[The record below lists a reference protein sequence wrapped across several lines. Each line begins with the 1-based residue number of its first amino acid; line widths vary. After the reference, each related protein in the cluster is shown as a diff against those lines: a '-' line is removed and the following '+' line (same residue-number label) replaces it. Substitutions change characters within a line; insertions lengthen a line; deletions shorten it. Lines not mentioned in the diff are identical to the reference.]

1 MALFKRDKSSYQ
13 ISSIKLTRVPVFHRF
28 WGAAILC
35 GLFFGFPL
43 GSWIWASLSGIVDI
57 PSQYETIKAAHV
69 SIQVFVFFGLL
80 IAGFALQSGA
90 HVLAGSP
97 PKSEQVIWIY
107 PLILLGV
114 AFKIVPSTYLQVLGN
129 FIITAGNLWL
139 LYVMVRTALGGD
151 LSRLVP
157 IGSLFFIGFLIMA
170 AAPWLDLNDAGH
182 SFFVLWSAVFLIIL
196 AAGQQLIANVL
207 SAKRFDK
214 LDASLF
220 AVTAFASVV
229 ALGFTVFTDHQF
241 PELTGVL
248 MALTIIFYLAF
259 LGVIPALKKTGFT
272 SLVIAFVFNF
282 AWALII
288 ALALIFS
295 DPSWDSILHILA
307 LGCVTTMIIAVAARV
322 LGFFSGKAA
331 LSEGSLTALIIG
343 WQLVPLLRGGGELF
357 NFGPVAIGFA
367 IFLLEILFSLWAV
380 RCFLRVLKVLNP
392 DKAEG

>member
-13 ISSIKLTRVPVFHRF
+13 ISSIKLTRTPVFHRF

-35 GLFFGFPL
+35 GLFFGFPF
-43 GSWIWASLSGIVDI
+43 GSWVWAVLSGIVDM
-57 PSQYETIKAAHV
+57 PSQYETIKTAHA

-114 AFKIVPSTYLQVLGN
+114 VFKIVPSTYLQILGN
-129 FIITAGNLWL
+129 LIISVGNLWL

-151 LSRLVP
+151 RSRLVP

-170 AAPWLDLNDAGH
+170 AAPWLDLANADQ
-182 SFFVLWSAVFLIIL
+182 SFFVLWSGVFLIIL

-207 SAKRFDK
+207 SAKRFDQ
-214 LDASLF
+214 LDASIF
-220 AVTAFASVV
+220 AVTAFSSVIS
-229 ALGFTVFTDHQF
+229 LGFTVFTDHQF

-272 SLVIAFVFNF
+272 SLVIAFIFNF
-282 AWALII
+282 GWALII

-295 DPSWDSILHILA
+295 DPTWDAILHILA

-322 LGFFSGKAA
+322 LGFFSGKVA
-331 LSEGSLTALIIG
+331 LSESALTVLIIA
-343 WQLVPLLRGGGELF
+343 WQLVPILRGGGDLF
-357 NFGPVAIGFA
+357 TLGAVATGFA
-367 IFLLEILFSLWAV
+367 IFWLEILFSLWAV
-380 RCFLRVLKVLNP
+380 LCFLRVLKVMNP
-392 DKAEG
+392 DKKEG